1 MTKANPGS
9 FFEDYHLGQR
19 LDHATPRTV
28 TVAAA
33 ADHCEAAHAP
43 DWWGKFMVLYRA
55 RF

>member
-28 TVAAA
+28 TV
-33 ADHCEAAHAP
+33 P
-43 DWWGKFMVLYRA
+43 TRA
-55 RF
+55 RMVWGLR